1 MADSAFGFR
10 PVRTMGSTYTGQ
22 VVSAVVPAS
31 DSTALFVGDFVSL
44 TAGQDTTDNM
54 PLVVQAAAAGVIYG
68 AVVGFEPDYT
78 DLTSK
83 YRLASTKRI
92 ARIAP
97 ALPGVVFEC
106 QANAALAAGDV
117 GGNVEIIVGA
127 GNTTT
132 GRSAMEADLS
142 TAPIASAAQLQ
153 IIGPSLTVGETFDTS
168 AAGTNLYVLVK
179 ESYFVLG
186 TGVA

>member
-10 PVRTMGSTYTGQ
+10 PVRTMGTYSGQ
-22 VVSAVVPAS
+22 VVSAVIPAS
-31 DSTALFVGDFVSL
+31 DSTATFVGDFVSL
-44 TAGQDTTDNM
+44 LAGQDTTDNM
-54 PLVVQAAAAGVIYG
+54 PLVLQAAAAGVIYG
-68 AVVGFEPDYT
+68 AIVGFEPDYT

-106 QANAALAAGDV
+106 QASAAMAAGDV
-117 GGNVEIIVGA
+117 GGNVEVIVGA
-127 GNTTT
+127 GDTAT
-132 GRSAMEADLS
+132 GRSGMEANLAS
-142 TAPIASAAQLQ
+142 APINTTAQLQ
-153 IIGPSLTVGETFDTS
+153 IIGPSLTVGETFDTA